1 MEVLLKEW
9 TDADIRRLPAVIDL
23 VTAGEILGIGRTQS
37 YRLAKTGKFP
47 VKIFQIGS
55 RYKVPTS
62 LIRRHLSIDEISG
75 EGA

>member
-1 MEVLLKEW
+1 MEILLKEW
-9 TDADIRRLPAVIDL
+9 TDAEIRRLPAVINL

-37 YRLAKTGKFP
+37 YRLAKTGNFP
-47 VKIFQIGS
+47 VKILRIGS

-62 LIRRHLSIDEISG
+62 LIRRHLSVDETSI